1 MNVLNRDDIKTFLPH
16 REPMLLI
23 DDVVME
29 GEEAIAHYHVRGD
42 EFFLQGH
49 FPGNPVV
56 PGVIQCEIMAQS
68 SCILVRDELVG
79 RTPLYSG
86 INNVRFR
93 QPVRPGD
100 TMEIRARIT
109 SRRGMIFFVDA
120 KASVNGKVCCQG
132 ELTCALIDNPTK
144 Q

>member
-1 MNVLNRDDIKTFLPH
+1 MNRDEIKTFLPH

-23 DDVVME
+23 DDVDMVD
-29 GEEAIAHYHVRGD
+29 GEAIAHYHVRGD

-56 PGVIQCEIMAQS
+56 PGVIQCEIMAQA

-100 TMEIRARIT
+100 TMELRASIT
-109 SRRGMIFFVDA
+109 SRRGMIFFVNA
-120 KASVNGKVCCQG
+120 KASVNGKVCCSG
-132 ELTCALIDNPTK
+132 ELTFALIDNPQK
-144 Q
+144 

>member
-23 DDVVME
+23 DDVMME
-29 GEEAIAHYHVRGD
+29 GDTAIAHYHVRGD

-56 PGVIQCEIMAQS
+56 PGVIQCEIMAQA

-93 QPVRPGD
+93 HHGAPRPYHQPPRHD
-100 TMEIRARIT
+100 IL
-109 SRRGMIFFVDA
+109 RRRQSHGERQGMLLRRTDI
-120 KASVNGKVCCQG
+120 C
-132 ELTCALIDNPTK
+132 TY
-144 Q
+144 

>member
-42 EFFLQGH
+42 E
-49 FPGNPVV
+49 
-56 PGVIQCEIMAQS
+56 
-68 SCILVRDELVG
+68 CILVRDELIG

-93 QPVRPGD
+93 QPVKPGD
-100 TMEIRARIT
+100 VMELRAHIT

-120 KASVNGKVCCQG
+120 KAYVNGKVCCQG
-132 ELTCALIDNPTK
+132 ELTFALIDNPVK

>member
-1 MNVLNRDDIKTFLPH
+1 MNVLNRDEIKTFLPH

-56 PGVIQCEIMAQS
+56 PGVIQCEIMAQA

-93 QPVRPGD
+93 RKILPGD
-100 TMEIRARIT
+100 TLQIHAEMLSERPE
-109 SRRGMIFFVDA
+109 
-120 KASVNGKVCCQG
+120 KAIATCKCVVKVG
-132 ELTCALIDNPTK
+132 EELAAETEVTLAMR
-144 Q
+144 

>member
-1 MNVLNRDDIKTFLPH
+1 MDVLNRDEIKTFLPH

-56 PGVIQCEIMAQS
+56 PGVIQCEIMAQA
-68 SCILVRDELVG
+68 SCILVRDELIG
-79 RTPLYSG
+79 RTPPASG
-86 INNVRFR
+86 
-93 QPVRPGD
+93 RP
-100 TMEIRARIT
+100 T
-109 SRRGMIFFVDA
+109 SPSA
-120 KASVNGKVCCQG
+120 TPSASVVR
-132 ELTCALIDNPTK
+132 TPR
-144 Q
+144 